1 MPTRIVTKLILLRP
15 ILITIAIGDA
25 TISPKIPQYVIDGNF
40 ANNHSI
46 NFATAKIPTITQK
59 DLANA
64 LGITQRK
71 VSFMETGT
79 TEPSLSDIKAL
90 CNYFNVSADYLLGL
104 PKNMNYPE

>member
-1 MPTRIVTKLILLRP
+1 MNFSERLKYLRC
-15 ILITIAIGDA
+15 
-25 TISPKIPQYVIDGNF
+25 
-40 ANNHSI
+40 
-46 NFATAKIPTITQK
+46 AKIPNITQK

-79 TEPSLSDIKAL
+79 TEPSLNDIVAL

>member
-1 MPTRIVTKLILLRP
+1 MEFSERLKYLRC
-15 ILITIAIGDA
+15 
-25 TISPKIPQYVIDGNF
+25 
-40 ANNHSI
+40 
-46 NFATAKIPTITQK
+46 AKIPTITQK

-79 TEPSLSDIKAL
+79 TEPSLCDIKAL
-90 CNYFNVSADYLLGL
+90 CKYFNVSADYLLGL

>member
-1 MPTRIVTKLILLRP
+1 MEFSERLKYLRC
-15 ILITIAIGDA
+15 
-25 TISPKIPQYVIDGNF
+25 
-40 ANNHSI
+40 
-46 NFATAKIPTITQK
+46 AKIPTITQK

-79 TEPSLSDIKAL
+79 TEPSLADIKAL
-90 CNYFNVSADYLLGL
+90 CKFFNVSADYLLDL

>member
-1 MPTRIVTKLILLRP
+1 MTFSERLKMLRCE
-15 ILITIAIGDA
+15 
-25 TISPKIPQYVIDGNF
+25 
-40 ANNHSI
+40 
-46 NFATAKIPTITQK
+46 KIPTITQK

-79 TEPSLSDIKAL
+79 TEPSLGDIVAL
-90 CNYFNVSADYLLGL
+90 CKYFNVSADYLLGL